1 MRTVSHQSDNTDRE
15 VIKRNQIEIL
25 EMESTITKGKN
36 SLVGFTSRFEQ
47 AERVRKLEDRSNEII
62 RSENGKERMKKNQQK
77 PEDLQDTIKCIAIH
91 IKRV

>member
-36 SLVGFTSRFEQ
+36 SLVGFSSRFE
-47 AERVRKLEDRSNEII
+47 
-62 RSENGKERMKKNQQK
+62 
-77 PEDLQDTIKCIAIH
+77 
-91 IKRV
+91 